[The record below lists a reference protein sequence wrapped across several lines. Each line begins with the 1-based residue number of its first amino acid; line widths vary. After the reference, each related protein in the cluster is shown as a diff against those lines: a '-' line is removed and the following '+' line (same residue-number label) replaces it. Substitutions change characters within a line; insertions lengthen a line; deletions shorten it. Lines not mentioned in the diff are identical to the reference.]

1 MVHEHQSSTAS
12 HTHTAADTKQ
22 GSGGVSECA
31 SGKDTDEDARFVCN
45 ICLDPGTVCVYVY
58 VCVYVCV
65 CVCTCVYV
73 CVRVRVCV
81 CMWVHEC
88 ECVSECG
95 GEGVGE
101 CMT

>member
-1 MVHEHQSSTAS
+1 VVHENQSSTAS

-45 ICLDPGTVCVYVY
+45 ICLDPGTVCVCVYVCVCVCVC

-65 CVCTCVYV
+65 CVCVCMYV
-73 CVRVRVCV
+73 CVCV
-81 CMWVHEC
+81 
-88 ECVSECG
+88 
-95 GEGVGE
+95 
-101 CMT
+101 